1 LRIEIRKNSPTD
13 QKCFILVHKYENYD
27 YIAVL
32 SYQVRLD
39 ELVLVAITTRHDARP
54 NPLFR
59 SVLPV
64 GATGI
69 DLIERIQLP
78 SDSLYP
84 MDYLVTS
91 SLEANDYRSRLNRR
105 FCVPPRTPNG
115 SYLVPEAIFPH
126 EQSSHH
132 TLSPNDDEFDDEK
145 HLSSAGNI
153 RQRRAW
159 SSYRCGGAGCEGRR
173 GLLYTKCLR

>member
-1 LRIEIRKNSPTD
+1 MR
-13 QKCFILVHKYENYD
+13 NYD

-115 SYLVPEAIFPH
+115 SYLVP
-126 EQSSHH
+126 SSGNYPSLLRSCWMS
-132 TLSPNDDEFDDEK
+132 TATDTPLGGASDTSLSGGR
-145 HLSSAGNI
+145 HASHSGW
-153 RQRRAW
+153 RQRKA
-159 SSYRCGGAGCEGRR
+159 CF
-173 GLLYTKCLR
+173 